1 MSDQTVAIIVAVLGS
16 SAFLKIIDFI
26 IAKLKKPSNL
36 EEGAK
41 WLLQDKLEFLATR
54 EIQSGAT
61 TVKMKSFIREGC
73 KIYEELEGDGE
84 MKTLMESYEALPIKY

>member
-16 SAFLKIIDFI
+16 SAVMKIVDFI
-26 IAKLKKPSNL
+26 ISKLKKPSNIQ
-36 EEGAK
+36 EGLK

-54 EIQSGAT
+54 EIQNGT
-61 TVKMKSFIREGC
+61 TTIKMKSFIREGC

-84 MKTLMESYEALPIKY
+84 MKTLMESYESLPIKY

>member
-1 MSDQTVAIIVAVLGS
+1 MSDQTVAIIIAVLGS
-16 SAFLKIIDFI
+16 SAFLKIVDFI

-36 EEGAK
+36 EEGVK

-54 EIQSGAT
+54 EIQFGVT